1 MMTVNY
7 AALCVSGFLMLVP
20 FLWMAATS
28 LKADN
33 EVLSVPLRLF
43 GSRIAFENYPRAW
56 NYFPFA
62 RFILNDLFVS
72 AAGTVL
78 ALITSSLSAYAFAR
92 LRFRGKDK
100 LFFAYLATLMVP
112 QQVVVIPMF
121 LMMKQLGWVNTY
133 WALIIPWAFTAFGTF
148 LLRQFYMTI
157 PYDLDEAAVID
168 GCSHFGIYWRIIL
181 PLVRTGLAALG
192 VFTFIGYWNSLLWPL
207 IITNQQSLYT
217 LPIGLQ
223 MYHGQYGTQ
232 WNLLMA
238 ASTITVLPTMIIY
251 LIAQRHIVQG
261 ITLSG
266 IAGR

>member
-1 MMTVNY
+1 
-7 AALCVSGFLMLVP
+7 
-20 FLWMAATS
+20 
-28 LKADN
+28 
-33 EVLSVPLRLF
+33 
-43 GSRIAFENYPRAW
+43 
-56 NYFPFA
+56 
-62 RFILNDLFVS
+62 
-72 AAGTVL
+72 
-78 ALITSSLSAYAFAR
+78 
-92 LRFRGKDK
+92 
-100 LFFAYLATLMVP
+100 VP